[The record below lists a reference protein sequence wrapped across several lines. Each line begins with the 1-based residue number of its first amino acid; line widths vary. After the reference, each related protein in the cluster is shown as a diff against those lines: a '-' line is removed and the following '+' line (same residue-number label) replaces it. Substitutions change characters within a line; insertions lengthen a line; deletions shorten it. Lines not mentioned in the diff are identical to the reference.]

1 MPSQLINYRQTTVT
15 APVLDS
21 TRHFN
26 DHGVCAQWG
35 KEGLLRNPCTDRS
48 VRKPFTKSL
57 MKQILDEVLYRILR
71 LTSRTA
77 PHSNLRISKRAV
89 EKRGHMNRREFLQTG
104 AGVLSA
110 MLVLNPRTVFGY
122 EANSAVRIGLLGCGN
137 RGSSVAESF
146 ARNTSARIVALA
158 DLFSDN
164 LSLGQARFNKLNA
177 SLGQS
182 PIDEKLLFRGA
193 HCYEQIANSKNVDL
207 VQISTP
213 PYFHVQHLEAAVAAG
228 KHVYCEK
235 PIGVDIAQAKRAI
248 EIGKRVKPKQS
259 VDVAFQCRNAPPI
272 AALAE
277 KIKAGALGK
286 IAAGCGNYNAPASTE
301 KKREGAG
308 QDEYRLR
315 NWLWDRVLSGDIL
328 VEQNIHIID
337 LCNWMLGGHPVKA
350 VTTGGRNVLTHYGDC
365 WDNYQV
371 DFTYPN
377 DVHFSFS
384 STQFG
389 TDGMFEAGLK
399 LFGSTGSATCPYAG
413 PIAITGSNAW
423 SWHDSKSTA
432 TGSAIFAAN
441 GAFLDNLEFADRE
454 KERTFV
460 DSIVSGAAHNQIA
473 EGVDTAL
480 SCILGRIAG
489 YQKREVTWDQM
500 LAQKENWQL
509 GFSLEQFA

>member
-1 MPSQLINYRQTTVT
+1 
-15 APVLDS
+15 
-21 TRHFN
+21 
-26 DHGVCAQWG
+26 
-35 KEGLLRNPCTDRS
+35 
-48 VRKPFTKSL
+48 
-57 MKQILDEVLYRILR
+57 
-71 LTSRTA
+71 
-77 PHSNLRISKRAV
+77 
-89 EKRGHMNRREFLQTG
+89 MNRREFLQTG

-110 MLVLNPRTVFGY
+110 MLVLKPRTVFGY
-122 EANSAVRIGLLGCGN
+122 EANSAVRLGLLGCGN

-146 ARNTSARIVALA
+146 ARNTPARIVALA
-158 DLFSDN
+158 DLFSD
-164 LSLGQARFNKLNA
+164 SLAAGQDRFNKLNA

-182 PIDEKLLFRGA
+182 PIESKLLFRGP
-193 HCYEQIANSKNVDL
+193 HGYEQLANSKDVDL
-207 VQISTP
+207 IQISTP

-235 PIGVDIAQAKRAI
+235 PVGIDVAQAKRAL
-248 EIGKRVKPKQS
+248 EVAQRVKPNQS
-259 VDVAFQCRNAPPI
+259 VDVGFQCRNAPPI
-272 AALAE
+272 AVLAE

-286 IAAGCGNYNAPASTE
+286 IATACGNYNAPASTE
-301 KKREGAG
+301 KKREGEG

-350 VTTGGRNVLTHYGDC
+350 TATGGRNVLTHYGDC

-389 TDGMFEAGLK
+389 TDGVFDAGLK
-399 LFGSTGSATCPYAG
+399 LFGSSGSATCPYAG
-413 PIAITGSNAW
+413 AIAITGSNAW
-423 SWHDSKSTA
+423 SWQDSKSTA
-432 TGSAIFAAN
+432 AGSGAFAAN
-441 GAFLDNLEFADRE
+441 GAFLDNLEFADRD
-454 KERTFV
+454 KERTFI
-460 DSIVSGAAHNQIA
+460 DSIVSGLAHNQIA

-480 SCILGRIAG
+480 SCILGRVAG
-489 YQKREVTWDQM
+489 YQKHEVTWDQM